1 MIEFDQVSKIYS
13 GSSQPAVE
21 NVSFEVP
28 EGETC
33 VLIGP
38 SGCGKTTTL
47 KMINRLI
54 EPTSGHIYLQGEDIL
69 DKDPVAL
76 RRGIGYVIQQIGL
89 FPHMT
94 IRDNIAT
101 VPVLLGWDAAKID
114 ARVDELL
121 SMVGMEP
128 GLYRARYP
136 RELSGGQRQRV
147 GVVRALAADPPVM
160 LMDEPFGAIDPINR
174 DHLQNEFLRLQKKI
188 NKTIVFV
195 THDIDEAIKMGT
207 LICILQ
213 VGGKIEQ
220 FDSPSSILATP
231 ANEFVADF
239 VGADRGLK
247 RLNLVRVLDV
257 MRRDI
262 ETLSHAFTAEEAIA
276 HMRKLDYDNMLVV
289 DDEGKLVGFV
299 TLEGC
304 EGHPGK
310 RVGDFTRAPIAKTE
324 EEATMK
330 NVFSE
335 MLSYGVGY
343 MPVLGDTGVLIGI
356 VTASDVQE
364 LIHDAG
370 ARSKPAS

>member
-1 MIEFDQVSKIYS
+1 MIKLEHVSKTYA
-13 GSSQPAVE
+13 GADEPAVSD
-21 NVSFEVP
+21 VTFEVP

-54 EPTSGHIYLQGEDIL
+54 EPTGGKIFLQDEDVL
-69 DKDPVAL
+69 KKDPVQL

-101 VPVLLGWDAAKID
+101 VPVLIGWDSARID
-114 ARVDELL
+114 SRVDELL
-121 SMVGMEP
+121 AMVGMEP
-128 GLYRARYP
+128 RLYRDRYP

-188 NKTIVFV
+188 KKTIVFV

-213 VGGKIEQ
+213 VGGHIEQ
-220 FDSPSSILATP
+220 FDSPSNILASP

-239 VGADRGLK
+239 VGSDRGLK
-247 RLNLVRVLDV
+247 RLNLIRVMDV
-257 MRRDI
+257 MRRGVESLPHSMGSEDAV
-262 ETLSHAFTAEEAIA
+262 E
-276 HMRKLDYDNMLVV
+276 HMRKADLDSMLVV
-289 DDEGKLVGFV
+289 DDEEKLVGFV

-310 RVGDFTRAPIAKTE
+310 RVGDFTRAPIAQTE
-324 EEATMK
+324 EEATVK

-343 MPVLGDTGVLIGI
+343 MPVVGDAGVLKGI
-356 VTASDVQE
+356 VTATDVQE
-364 LIHDAG
+364 VIHDARSGG
-370 ARSKPAS
+370 AD

>member
-1 MIEFDQVSKIYS
+1 MIKLEHVSKTYA
-13 GSSQPAVE
+13 GADEPAVSD
-21 NVSFEVP
+21 VTFEVP

-54 EPTSGHIYLQGEDIL
+54 EPTGGKIFLQDEDVL
-69 DKDPVAL
+69 KKDPVQL

-101 VPVLLGWDAAKID
+101 VPVLVGWDSARID
-114 ARVDELL
+114 SRVDELL
-121 SMVGMEP
+121 AMVGMEP
-128 GLYRARYP
+128 RLYRDRYP

-188 NKTIVFV
+188 KKTIVFV

-213 VGGKIEQ
+213 VGGHIEQ
-220 FDSPSSILATP
+220 FDSPSNILASP

-239 VGADRGLK
+239 VGSDRGLK
-247 RLNLVRVLDV
+247 RLNLIRVMDV
-257 MRRDI
+257 MRRGVESLPHSMGSEDAV
-262 ETLSHAFTAEEAIA
+262 E
-276 HMRKLDYDNMLVV
+276 HMRKADLDSMLVV
-289 DDEGKLVGFV
+289 DDEEKLVGFV

-310 RVGDFTRAPIAKTE
+310 RVGDFTRAPIAQTE
-324 EEATMK
+324 EEATVK

-343 MPVLGDTGVLIGI
+343 MPVVGDAGVLKGI
-356 VTASDVQE
+356 VTATDVQE
-364 LIHDAG
+364 VIHDARSGG
-370 ARSKPAS
+370 AD